1 MECVNYLPLDF
12 RGVLDIKNI
21 VNAIS
26 DCDHHSTHK
35 KEKTAGLQHKEFCVL
50 LFSCFWYVCEF

>member
-12 RGVLDIKNI
+12 RGALDIKNI

-26 DCDHHSTHK
+26 NCDHHSTHK
-35 KEKTAGLQHKEFCVL
+35 KEKNSWTAT
-50 LFSCFWYVCEF
+50 